1 MKFLLARKLGMT
13 TIYNEAIADN
23 VTLLEVPKN
32 VVTLIR
38 TEEKDGYSSVQVGL
52 FDQKKTDK
60 LKKDIYTTKREF
72 RLSSAA
78 EYQLAQELGID
89 QFEVGQEVEITGV
102 SKGKGQE
109 GVVKKW
115 NFAGSPASH
124 GHRHDERSP
133 GSIGSAF
140 PERVFKGKKMAGR
153 SGSENVTVKGMKIS
167 LIDPEKNII
176 AIKGS
181 IPGNNGGI
189 VEVVIK

>member
-13 TIYNEAIADN
+13 TIYKEAIADN
-23 VTLLEVPKN
+23 VTLLEVQKN
-32 VVTLIR
+32 VVTLVR
-38 TEEKDGYSSVQVGL
+38 TEKRDGYNAVQVGL

-60 LKKDIYTTKREF
+60 LKKDTYVTKKEF
-72 RLSSAA
+72 RLDEVG
-78 EYQLAQELGID
+78 EYEIGKEIGID
-89 QFEVGQEVEITGV
+89 QFGVGQTVQIQGI

-124 GHRHDERSP
+124 GHRHDLRAP

-153 SGSENVTVKGMKIS
+153 SGSESVTIKGMKIS
-167 LIDPEKNII
+167 LIDTDKNII
-176 AIKGS
+176 AVKGS
-181 IPGNNGGI
+181 VPGNNRGI
-189 VEVVIK
+189 VEIVIK

>member
-1 MKFLLARKLGMT
+1 MT
-13 TIYNEAIADN
+13 TVYTEAKADN

-38 TEEKDGYSSVQVGL
+38 TEAKDEYNAIQVGL
-52 FDQKKTDK
+52 FDQKKSDK
-60 LKKDIYTTKREF
+60 LKKDVYATQREF
-72 RLSSAA
+72 RVESVDGY
-78 EYQLAQELGID
+78 EIGQEIKID
-89 QFEVGQEVEITGV
+89 QFEVGQEVQAQGI

-124 GHRHDERSP
+124 GHRHDERAP

-153 SGSENVTVKGMKIS
+153 SGSERVTIKGMKVS
-167 LIDPEKNII
+167 LIDTEKNII

>member
-1 MKFLLARKLGMT
+1 MT
-13 TIYNEAIADN
+13 TIYKEAVADN

-32 VVTLIR
+32 VVTLVR
-38 TEEKDGYSSVQVGL
+38 TEEKDGYNAVQIGL

-60 LKKDIYTTKREF
+60 LKKDTYATKREF
-72 RLSSAA
+72 RVDSVDGY
-78 EYQLAQELGID
+78 EVGKEIGVD
-89 QFEVGQEVEITGV
+89 QFEVDGKIQVQAI

-124 GHRHDERSP
+124 GHRHDLRAP

-153 SGSENVTVKGMKIS
+153 SGSESVTIKGMKVS
-167 LIDPEKNII
+167 LIDAEKNII
-176 AIKGS
+176 AVKGS
-181 IPGNNGGI
+181 VPGNNRGI

>member
-1 MKFLLARKLGMT
+1 MKFLLAKKLGMT
-13 TIYNEAIADN
+13 TIYKEAIADN

-32 VVTLIR
+32 VITLVR
-38 TEEKDGYSSVQVGL
+38 TEDKDGYSAVQVGL

-60 LKKDIYTTKREF
+60 MKKDTYATKREF
-72 RLSSAA
+72 RLVSSAD
-78 EYQLAQELGID
+78 YTVGQELD
-89 QFEVGQEVEITGV
+89 ASQFEVDQKVQVQGI

-124 GHRHDERSP
+124 GHRHDERAP

-153 SGSENVTVKGMKIS
+153 SGSARVTAKGMKVS
-167 LIDPEKNII
+167 LVDMEKNII
-176 AIKGS
+176 AVKGS
-181 IPGNNGGI
+181 VPGNNGGI
-189 VEVVIK
+189 VEIVIK

>member
-1 MKFLLARKLGMT
+1 MT
-13 TIYNEAIADN
+13 TVYTEAKADN

-38 TEEKDGYSSVQVGL
+38 TEERDKYNAVQVGL
-52 FDQKKTDK
+52 FDQKKSDK
-60 LKKDIYTTKREF
+60 LKKDVYATQREF
-72 RLSSAA
+72 RIASIDGY
-78 EYQLAQELGID
+78 EIGQEIKID
-89 QFEVGQEVEITGV
+89 QFEVGQEVEIQGV
-102 SKGKGQE
+102 SKGKGHE

-153 SGSENVTVKGMKIS
+153 SGSENVTIKGMKIS
-167 LIDPEKNII
+167 LIDTEKNII